1 MVAKETNQA
10 ATSISGH
17 EEKASARMGL
27 DWIRVILGIIILSVL
42 LGASL
47 SMINGKFAEKQA
59 ELVEDS
65 KKDFGWVVITV
76 GYTLPLIFACAVP
89 VAMCVG
95 SKRDAQRKHL
105 IKGLIIA
112 GAFVIIFGVV
122 CPKHI
127 SDTVK
132 QWEFCKRLEQRVE
145 DEEDFVYPKD
155 QPKVD
160 EVTTEMGRAVK
171 WTAKAALGLAVVGA
185 YQGARYKKLRD
196 GDLDDEIP
204 EDELSDDDLP
214 DVDWIAGKGESKN
227 S

>member
-1 MVAKETNQA
+1 MTNNT
-10 ATSISGH
+10 ATNTSPT
-17 EEKASARMGL
+17 KQCTKMGL
-27 DWIRVILGIIILSVL
+27 DWIRVVLGIIILSVL

-76 GYTLPLIFACAVP
+76 GYTLPLILACAVP
-89 VAMCVG
+89 VVMCVG

-112 GAFVIIFGVV
+112 GAVIVIFGVV

-127 SDTVK
+127 SDMVK
-132 QWEFCKRLEQRVE
+132 EREFCEMLEQRAE

-155 QPKVD
+155 QPTLE
-160 EVTTEMGRAVK
+160 EVTTEMERAVK

-196 GDLDDEIP
+196 GDRDDEVP
-204 EDELSDDDLP
+204 EDETTDEYLP
-214 DVDWIAGKGESKN
+214 DVDWVKGNKE
-227 S
+227 